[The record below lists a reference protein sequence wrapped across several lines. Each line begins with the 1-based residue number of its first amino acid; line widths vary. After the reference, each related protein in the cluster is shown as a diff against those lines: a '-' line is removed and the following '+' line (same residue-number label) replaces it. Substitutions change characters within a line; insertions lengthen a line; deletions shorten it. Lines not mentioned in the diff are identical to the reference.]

1 MKSLATHTFGA
12 GLIWAS
18 VAPHSQ
24 KPTFNRAEKN
34 ERVASSLNKT
44 VLNPNLTQ
52 IFLGRD
58 EYPDIDESLLFR
70 RQQLKRLI
78 LANLGFLT
86 AMGLVIPIVYFE
98 EDLQRVIQDIL
109 CSLINE

>member
-1 MKSLATHTFGA
+1 MN
-12 GLIWAS
+12 I
-18 VAPHSQ
+18 
-24 KPTFNRAEKN
+24 
-34 ERVASSLNKT
+34 T
-44 VLNPNLTQ
+44 VINPNLIQ
-52 IFLGRD
+52 RFLGRD

-98 EDLQRVIQDIL
+98 EDLQRVIRDIL

>member
-1 MKSLATHTFGA
+1 M
-12 GLIWAS
+12 
-18 VAPHSQ
+18 
-24 KPTFNRAEKN
+24 
-34 ERVASSLNKT
+34 SSLNKT
-44 VLNPNLTQ
+44 VLNSNL
-52 IFLGRD
+52 LGRD